1 MLTNHAQSERVAL
14 DLHDLYENA
23 PCGYHS
29 IGFDGTILQMNRTQ
43 LTWLGYTSQELVGKK
58 KFSEL
63 IAARRYGDYKRA
75 FESFGS
81 LQDIAEIETELVRKD
96 GSMFDA
102 FLRSAAASDSRGKF
116 VHTRATVI
124 DITARKRAEA
134 EARIHA
140 EQLQAIS
147 QRVVEI
153 QETERRNLSAELH
166 DRLGQDLTAINLN
179 LHLVKDQ
186 LSAGSRTKVGPRLDD
201 SIALVERTVEVVRD
215 VAGTLR
221 PLVLDDYGLAATLKA
236 YGEQFAAR
244 SGIGVTVTAKRP
256 VPRLQQ
262 DAEMALFRIGQEA
275 LTNVLKHAKA
285 ATVRL
290 TLAVDAQSVSLTIAD
305 DGCGFDAQSALDHRT
320 HGLGLLIMQERLRA
334 VGGSLRI
341 ESQPGAG
348 TSVVAKVRRGR

>member
-1 MLTNHAQSERVAL
+1 MLTNAATTEKVTL
-14 DLHDLYENA
+14 DLQDLYENA

-29 IGFDGTILQMNRTQ
+29 IGPDGTILRINQTE
-43 LTWLGYTSQELVGKK
+43 LTWLGYTSQELVGKRRLGELVSSR
-58 KFSEL
+58 FYSEYEHAIQAL
-63 IAARRYGDYKRA
+63 IVER
-75 FESFGS
+75 EIS
-81 LQDIAEIETELVRKD
+81 EIETELVRKD
-96 GSMFDA
+96 GSVFDA
-102 FLRSAAASDSRGKF
+102 FLRSVAARDSRGAF
-116 VHTRATVI
+116 VHARATVI

-134 EARIHA
+134 EARVHA

-186 LSAGSRTKVGPRLDD
+186 LSAGSRSKVGPRLDD

-215 VAGTLR
+215 VAGALR
-221 PLVLDDYGLAATLKA
+221 PLVLDDYGLAVTLRS

-244 SGIGVTVTAKRP
+244 TGIGVTVAATQP

-262 DAEMALFRIGQEA
+262 DAEMALFRISQEA
-275 LTNVLKHAKA
+275 LTNVLKHARA
-285 ATVRL
+285 AMVRL

-320 HGLGLLIMQERLRA
+320 RGLGLLIMQERLRA
-334 VGGSLRI
+334 VDGSLRI